1 MNPITISAR
10 RKEARRKRSMKI
22 KNKGKVY
29 PSPSPPS
36 SSSDGD
42 YLSLLKLLPAAI
54 IALVSVLPLE
64 DRDVLAYLI
73 TRSIKTTTATTLS
86 SSITQR
92 KSSKRTAAANG
103 SSSNN
108 NGNGNALTTHKP
120 PMFDCDCFDCYTSY
134 WFRWDS
140 SPNRELIHQAIEA
153 FEDHLTNGEAQKSK
167 KNGKAKRRDK
177 TARRFG
183 SENNNPG
190 KPESSVLKKELE
202 DSKQPTDNVT
212 VVAEEVLS
220 DDDVSLVSSPI
231 EEVEK
236 NEVIDFSG
244 GSLPAADETTTEFVR
259 ATAAGGSCCS
269 NHKGLARKVLPD
281 VLGLFNSRLWS
292 LWSPNA

>member
-1 MNPITISAR
+1 MIQIKKVNQALSISNM
-10 RKEARRKRSMKI
+10 MKI

-29 PSPSPPS
+29 PSPSHS
-36 SSSDGD
+36 SSTDGG
-42 YLSLLKLLPAAI
+42 YLSVFNLLPASI
-54 IALVSVLPLE
+54 IALASLLPLE
-64 DRDVLAYLI
+64 DREVLAYLI
-73 TRSIKTTTATTLS
+73 TTSIKATTSTSS
-86 SSITQR
+86 SSIIHR
-92 KSSKRTAAANG
+92 KTSKHTPA
-103 SSSNN
+103 
-108 NGNGNALTTHKP
+108 TTHKP
-120 PMFDCDCFDCYTSY
+120 PLFDCDCFDCYTRY

-281 VLGLFNSRLWS
+281 VLGLFNSRLWF
-292 LWSPNA
+292 LWSTNALS